1 MPTQKDFKRLVRA
14 RMAKTGE
21 AYTAARAQLLK
32 RRSADLPG
40 AALAREAPADAA
52 SARTTAA
59 APAPTARAGRSSQPD
74 YARLAGYSDAA
85 IEKRTGCTWEKW
97 VHALDYAGA
106 ADWSHR
112 ATAEYVQRVWNGSD
126 WWSQAVTV
134 GYERIKGVR
143 AIGQRLSGAFEATKS
158 KTIAAPAAKV
168 HRAFTDSRLRR
179 KWLDTPVEIR
189 KAAAG
194 KSVRMNWPDGTSV
207 EVWLDPKGPS
217 KTATAIAHRKLK
229 DKADVDAR
237 KAYWGQRLNAL
248 AQQLTTRT

>member
-21 AYTAARAQLLK
+21 AYTAARAQLLRK
-32 RRSADLPG
+32 PVSANVSVES
-40 AALAREAPADAA
+40 AAEA
-52 SARTTAA
+52 SALPRVD
-59 APAPTARAGRSSQPD
+59 ARAAVSRSPKAD
-74 YARLAGYSDAA
+74 YAARAGYSDAA
-85 IEKRTGCTWEKW
+85 VEKRTGCTWEKW
-97 VHALDYAGA
+97 VQALDYAGA

-112 ATAEYVQRVWNGSD
+112 ATAEYVQRVWKVSD

-194 KSVRMNWPDGTSV
+194 KSVRMTWPDGTSV
-207 EVWLDPKGPS
+207 EVWLDAKGAS

-237 KAYWGQRLNAL
+237 KAYWGQRLNLL
-248 AQQLTTRT
+248 AAQLTTNK

>member
-21 AYTAARAQLLK
+21 AYTAARAQLLRK
-32 RRSADLPG
+32 PASASMHAEPSAD
-40 AALAREAPADAA
+40 A
-52 SARTTAA
+52 SA
-59 APAPTARAGRSSQPD
+59 PTRVEARAAESRAAKPD
-74 YARLAGYSDAA
+74 YARLAGISDTA
-85 IEKRTGCTWEKW
+85 IEKRTGCTWEQW
-97 VHALDYAGA
+97 VQALDYAGA
-106 ADWSHR
+106 SDWSHR
-112 ATAEYVQRVWNGSD
+112 ATAEYVQRIWKVGD

-189 KAAAG
+189 KAAPG
-194 KSVRMNWPDGTSV
+194 KSVRMTWPDGTAV
-207 EVWLDPKGPS
+207 EVWLDPKGAS

-237 KAYWGQRLNAL
+237 KAYWAQRLNAL
-248 AQQLTTRT
+248 AEQVTTNK

>member
-21 AYTAARAQLLK
+21 AYTAARAQLLRK
-32 RRSADLPG
+32 QPSPTLSTSAAG
-40 AALAREAPADAA
+40 TSAAA
-52 SARTTAA
+52 TAA
-59 APAPTARAGRSSQPD
+59 APPRAYKPD
-74 YARLAGYSDAA
+74 YAALAGMSDAS

-97 VHALDYAGA
+97 VQALDYAGA

-112 ATAEYVQRVWNGSD
+112 ATAEYVQRTWKISD

-134 GYERIKGVR
+134 GYERIKGMR
-143 AIGQRLSGAFEATKS
+143 QIGQRLSGAFEATKS

-194 KSVRMNWPDGTSV
+194 KSVRMTWPDGTSV
-207 EVWLDPKGPS
+207 EVWLDPKGAS
-217 KTATAIAHRKLK
+217 KTATAVTHRKLR
-229 DKADVDAR
+229 DKADVDER
-237 KAYWGQRLNAL
+237 KRFWQERLNAL
-248 AQQLTTRT
+248 ANQLTTNN

>member
-21 AYTAARAQLLK
+21 AYTAARAQLITK
-32 RRSADLPG
+32 RPLPTVSPSAVPG
-40 AALAREAPADAA
+40 APVASAPAVAAPRRATPPDYAALAGMSD
-52 SARTTAA
+52 
-59 APAPTARAGRSSQPD
+59 RS
-74 YARLAGYSDAA
+74 

-97 VHALDYAGA
+97 VQALDYAGA

-112 ATAEYVQRVWNGSD
+112 ATAEYVQRTWKVSD

-134 GYERIKGVR
+134 GYERIKGMR
-143 AIGQRLSGAFEATKS
+143 QIGQRMSGAFEATKS

-194 KSVRMNWPDGTSV
+194 KSVRMTWPDGTSV
-207 EVWLDPKGPS
+207 EVWLDPKGAA
-217 KTATAIAHRKLK
+217 KTLTAVTHRKLK

-237 KAYWGQRLNAL
+237 KAYWAERLNAL
-248 AQQLTTRT
+248 ARLTTNK

>member
-21 AYTAARAQLLK
+21 AYTAARAQLVRK
-32 RRSADLPG
+32 PGSASVSAAPTPDTQPPAGVVTPAAASRSAK
-40 AALAREAPADAA
+40 
-52 SARTTAA
+52 
-59 APAPTARAGRSSQPD
+59 PD
-74 YARLAGYSDAA
+74 YAALAGYSDAA

-97 VHALDYAGA
+97 VQALDYAGA

-112 ATAEYVQRVWNGSD
+112 ATAEYVQRIWKVSD

-207 EVWLDPKGPS
+207 EVWLDAKGAS

-237 KAYWGQRLNAL
+237 KQYWAGRLNEL
-248 AQQLTTRT
+248 AKQLTTNK

>member
-32 RRSADLPG
+32 RPVSDTPTVESA
-40 AALAREAPADAA
+40 
-52 SARTTAA
+52 AA
-59 APAPTARAGRSSQPD
+59 APAPLRVDARAASRTAKPD

-97 VHALDYAGA
+97 VQALDYAGA

-112 ATAEYVQRVWNGSD
+112 ATAEYVQRVWKVSD

-194 KSVRMNWPDGTSV
+194 KSVRMTWPDGTSV
-207 EVWLDPKGPS
+207 EVWLDPKGAS

-229 DKADVDAR
+229 DKADVEAR
-237 KAYWGQRLNAL
+237 KAYWAQRLNAL
-248 AQQLTTRT
+248 AEQVTTDK

>member
-32 RRSADLPG
+32 KHPSPSVSAPALPTSPVASAPAAATPRRAATPDY
-40 AALAREAPADAA
+40 AALAGMSD
-52 SARTTAA
+52 
-59 APAPTARAGRSSQPD
+59 RS
-74 YARLAGYSDAA
+74 

-97 VHALDYAGA
+97 VQALDYAGA

-112 ATAEYVQRVWNGSD
+112 ATAEYVQRTWKVSD

-134 GYERIKGVR
+134 GYERIKGMR
-143 AIGQRLSGAFEATKS
+143 QIGQRMSGAFEATKS

-168 HRAFTDSRLRR
+168 HRAFTDSRIRR

-194 KSVRMNWPDGTSV
+194 KSVRMTWPDGTSV
-207 EVWLDPKGPS
+207 EVWLDPKGAA
-217 KTATAIAHRKLK
+217 KTSTAITHGKLK

-237 KAYWGQRLNAL
+237 KRFWAERLNEL
-248 AQQLTTRT
+248 AQLTTSN

>member
-32 RRSADLPG
+32 KHPSSTVSAPAVPTSRVASASATARPRAAATPDY
-40 AALAREAPADAA
+40 AALAGMSD
-52 SARTTAA
+52 
-59 APAPTARAGRSSQPD
+59 RS
-74 YARLAGYSDAA
+74 

-97 VHALDYAGA
+97 VQALDYAGA

-112 ATAEYVQRVWNGSD
+112 ATAEYVHRTWKISD

-134 GYERIKGVR
+134 GYERIKGMR
-143 AIGQRLSGAFEATKS
+143 QIGQPLSGAFEATKS

-168 HRAFTDSRLRR
+168 HRAFTDSRVRR

-194 KSVRMNWPDGTSV
+194 KSVRMTWPDGTAV
-207 EVWLDPKGPS
+207 EVWLDPKGAS
-217 KTATAIAHRKLK
+217 KTATAVTHRKLK
-229 DKADVDAR
+229 DKADVDNR
-237 KAYWGQRLNAL
+237 KAFWAQRLNLL
-248 AQQLTTRT
+248 AAQLTTNN